1 MEVLPFSFGQFSKA
15 VPEVCAIDTAAA
27 GGNGWQPSNP
37 TWGHCAV
44 VALWAQNF
52 YGGGLVRVDLV
63 GTPFANQQSHY
74 YNDTSSPLIGE
85 SAIDLTSGQFG
96 GALNPLSLPYE
107 HRPRA
112 HVISGADTCKR
123 YALFGVRLL
132 EKLLPNQA
140 LMSDRFYCRCIHQ
153 ALRSP
158 CQKKGVGAILV
169 HDEDAI
175 IGRECNRPIKGL
187 ESLCQP
193 SCIRFSIPS
202 RIESMLGACG
212 HAEERLL
219 WGEVSGGLP
228 QNSFAHSEIY
238 VAGVTAQ
245 GLPEKRPF
253 PEFTCLRCA
262 VAMHYAGIA
271 AVNVAHDG
279 KRWVRQTTQEAL
291 ASAKEY
297 ALGKKKI

>member
-1 MEVLPFSFGQFSKA
+1 MGTEF
-15 VPEVCAIDTAAA
+15 
-27 GGNGWQPSNP
+27 
-37 TWGHCAV
+37 
-44 VALWAQNF
+44 LWWRSSAHI
-52 YGGGLVRVDLV
+52 VE
-63 GTPFANQQSHY
+63 GTEFAEARSHY
-74 YNDTSSPLIGE
+74 YNRTATTGGIRE
-85 SAIDLTSGQFG
+85 DLTVGQFRKLWPG
-96 GALNPLSLPYE
+96 DLQFSVKA
-107 HRPRA
+107 RA
-112 HVISGADTCKR
+112 DVIGGADTRKR

-132 EKLLPNQA
+132 EKLLPNQT
-140 LMSDRFYCRCIHQ
+140 LMSDRFYRRCIHQ
-153 ALRSP
+153 ALHSP

-175 IGRECNRPIKGL
+175 IGRERNRPIKGL

-202 RIESMLGACG
+202 RTESMLGTCG

-219 WGEVSGGLP
+219 WSEVSNGSS
-228 QNSFAHSEIY
+228 QNNFAHSEIY

-262 VAMHYAGIA
+262 VAMYYAGLR
-271 AVNVAHDG
+271 AVNVAFNG
-279 KRWVRQTTQEAL
+279 ERWVRQTTQEAL

-297 ALGKKKI
+297 ALGKKKA